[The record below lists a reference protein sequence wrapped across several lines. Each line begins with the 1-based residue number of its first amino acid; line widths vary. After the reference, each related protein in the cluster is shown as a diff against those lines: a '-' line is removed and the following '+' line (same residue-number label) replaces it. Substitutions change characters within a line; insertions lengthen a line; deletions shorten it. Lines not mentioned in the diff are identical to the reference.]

1 MNQQPLQKTADTP
14 ETAQQLCEEGLVLM
28 KHEHYA
34 DALSCFEQ
42 VLELDANHVEA
53 WFRIGCCRSEIAK
66 QKIEGTEE
74 TLYVD
79 GEFELYEGA
88 IKAYQKAIELQPD
101 YTSAR
106 RFLAELF
113 TYFGEMQSED
123 TEYPS
128 EYMRAIEWY
137 KQAIEVYPDLTDSYY
152 KLAEAYTF
160 LMEGKEINDWDDSI
174 LYDQAGI
181 ITVDI
186 VEARI
191 EIYQK
196 LTEIQPDDAKAY
208 YELGEAYSGSID
220 SYITLSEDYGNE
232 TQDEIEAMKQSKHPE
247 VRAVLEKAKKAYRTA
262 IGIKPYYAGAYSAL
276 GGVHHRLGQ
285 FEEAIQAFKQ
295 AIVLDN
301 KGRNNLA
308 EAYHELGKQ
317 YFAGGNYMQAIEC
330 YNNAIVTAF
339 RDDHNEVYYDLA
351 VANDEAGHYELAIWC
366 YRRVRSAYNFP
377 SDMSRLYPE
386 LLCRLGTTC
395 HRCGHYQ
402 DAVEAY
408 QKAINRQIEI
418 EDEFLRKSSDNLHY
432 AEPLEY
438 PEWWTEVS
446 QNLESA
452 SRHEP
457 L

>member
-88 IKAYQKAIELQPD
+88 IEAYQKAIELQPD
-101 YTSAR
+101 YTSPR

-160 LMEGKEINDWDDSI
+160 LMEGKEINDWDDSF
-174 LYDQAGI
+174 LYDQTGI

-196 LTEIQPDDAKAY
+196 LTEIQPDDAKAH
-208 YELGEAYSGSID
+208 YELGEAYRGSINPL
-220 SYITLSEDYGNE
+220 IALSEDYGNE
-232 TQDEIEAMKQSKHPE
+232 TRDEIEAMKQGKTPKSEPSSK
-247 VRAVLEKAKKAYRTA
+247 RQKKHIA
-262 IGIKPYYAGAYSAL
+262 
-276 GGVHHRLGQ
+276 Q
-285 FEEAIQAFKQ
+285 
-295 AIVLDN
+295 
-301 KGRNNLA
+301 
-308 EAYHELGKQ
+308 
-317 YFAGGNYMQAIEC
+317 
-330 YNNAIVTAF
+330 
-339 RDDHNEVYYDLA
+339 
-351 VANDEAGHYELAIWC
+351 
-366 YRRVRSAYNFP
+366 P
-377 SDMSRLYPE
+377 SE
-386 LLCRLGTTC
+386 
-395 HRCGHYQ
+395 
-402 DAVEAY
+402 
-408 QKAINRQIEI
+408 
-418 EDEFLRKSSDNLHY
+418 SSPTMRGPIAH
-432 AEPLEY
+432 
-438 PEWWTEVS
+438 
-446 QNLESA
+446 
-452 SRHEP
+452 
-457 L
+457 

>member
-1 MNQQPLQKTADTP
+1 MDQQALQKTAGAP
-14 ETAQQLCEEGLVLM
+14 ETAQQLHEEGLVLM
-28 KHEHYA
+28 KHKHYA
-34 DALSCFEQ
+34 DALCCFEK
-42 VLELDANHVEA
+42 VVDLDANHAEA
-53 WFRIGCCRSEIAK
+53 WFRKGCCRSELTMI
-66 QKIEGTEE
+66 QIENTEE
-74 TLYVD
+74 SLYAD
-79 GEFELYEGA
+79 EECELHKGA
-88 IKAYQKAIELQPD
+88 IAAYQKAIELQPD
-101 YTSAR
+101 HADAR
-106 RFLAELF
+106 RSLAGLF
-113 TYFGEMQSED
+113 YDFGEKHSEYI
-123 TEYPS
+123 EYPS
-128 EYMRAIEWY
+128 DRVRAIEWY
-137 KQAIEVYPDLTDSYY
+137 KQAIEVCPDLTDSYY
-152 KLAEAYTF
+152 KLAWTYTL
-160 LMEGKEINDWDDSI
+160 LMEDKEINDWDDSF
-174 LYDQAGI
+174 LYDQTGI

-191 EIYQK
+191 ETYQK
-196 LTEIQPDDAKAY
+196 LTEIQPDDAKAH

-220 SYITLSEDYGNE
+220 SYITLSEDYE
-232 TQDEIEAMKQSKHPE
+232 TQDEIEAMKQGKHPE
-247 VRAVLEKAKKAYRTA
+247 VRAVLEKTIEAYRTA
-262 IGIKPYYAGAYSAL
+262 IEIKPHYADAYSAL
-276 GGVHHRLGQ
+276 GEVHHRLCQ

-351 VANDEAGHYELAIWC
+351 VVNDEAGHYELAIWC

-438 PEWWTEVS
+438 PEWWTEVN